1 MTKKKIII
9 IILCIIGLV
18 YLSGVLIF
26 SKVTYY
32 NTLIDNEHVNFD
44 SKSQIEKTQNDK
56 FNSETITIK
65 DDVVEDYEI
74 SKTKLGVTFDAS
86 KLTNDIFEKQKP
98 FFWPIQI
105 FQKKDYDSRKYL
117 NIDEDIMKKQIEKD
131 LIDDVKRKKSVDAQI
146 KYDTKQEKFIIVDDK
161 RGTIISDEVYTNL
174 KKSLLSWDTEF
185 DVSKHY
191 KPANVK
197 SDDLAK
203 TLEQINKKVNREIKI
218 DFSGKEITIP
228 KQEVAGFLLVDK
240 ENNVGVNNTNINNYL
255 LTLASENSYAK
266 SSGNKR
272 IVTSF
277 DIKSPYYQIENA
289 LLTDDEG
296 EIKVSAKP
304 QTFHQQ
310 ASQRSLPT
318 SGTYIEVSISQQY
331 MWLYNNDK
339 LVLKTAVVTGNHSL
353 GRDTPQGTYKIWNKE
368 RNKVLDGATVGYDYK
383 VPVDYWMAVDYTGVG
398 IHDIGWLNS
407 KNAEQSREVYKTNGS
422 HGCINTPDDLMHIMY
437 ENTPIGTPVYI
448 VA

>member
-1 MTKKKIII
+1 MTKKKTIIL
-9 IILCIIGLV
+9 ILCITGLV

-32 NTLIDNEHVNFD
+32 NTLIDNTRVNFD
-44 SKSQIEKTQNDK
+44 SKSQIEKTQSEK
-56 FNSETITIK
+56 FNSETIMIK
-65 DDVVEDYEI
+65 DDVVENYEI

-86 KLTNDIFEKQKP
+86 KLTNDIFENQNP
-98 FFWPIQI
+98 FLWPIQI
-105 FQKKDYDSRKYL
+105 FQKKEYDSRKYL
-117 NIDEDIMKKQIEKD
+117 NVDEAVMKKQITND
-131 LIDDVKRKKSVDAQI
+131 LIKDVKRKKSINAKT
-146 KYDTKQEKFIIVDDK
+146 KYDTKQQKFIIVDDK
-161 RGTIISDEVYTNL
+161 QGTIISDKVYPSL
-174 KKSLLSWDTEF
+174 KKVLLSWDKEF
-185 DVSKHY
+185 DVTKQY
-191 KPANVK
+191 KPANIR
-197 SDDLAK
+197 SADLADA
-203 TLEQINKKVNREIKI
+203 LEQLNKKVNRKIKV

-228 KQEVAGFLLVDK
+228 KQDVAGFLLVDK
-240 ENNVGVNNTNINNYL
+240 ENNVGVNNTSINNYL

-266 SSGNKR
+266 SSGSKR

-277 DIKSPYYQIENA
+277 DVKSPYYQIENA
-289 LLTDDEG
+289 LLTNDEG

-304 QTFHQQ
+304 QTFYQQ

-331 MWLYNNDK
+331 MWLYNNGK

-368 RNKVLDGATVGYDYK
+368 RNKVLDGASVGYDYK

-407 KNAEQSREVYKTNGS
+407 KNAEQSRNVYKTNGS